1 MSRLRKFC
9 NSLAGGGQIWTSR
22 ELMEQGLNDEGVI
35 NEMCLNYEYNEKRGI
50 KQKLGGDVWL

>member
-1 MSRLRKFC
+1 
-9 NSLAGGGQIWTSR
+9 
-22 ELMEQGLNDEGVI
+22 MEQGLNDEGVI